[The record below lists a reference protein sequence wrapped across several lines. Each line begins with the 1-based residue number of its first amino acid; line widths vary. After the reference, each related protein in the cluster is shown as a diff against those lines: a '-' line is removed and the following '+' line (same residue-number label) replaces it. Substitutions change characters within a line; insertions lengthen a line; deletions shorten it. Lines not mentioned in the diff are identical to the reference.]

1 MKIKSNINSEFEAI
15 INGITISNEYIYEAT
30 INILKKIYSK
40 FPSLGLKQEFIQDL
54 IEVLEIDGIF
64 EVLLNTIEKSNS
76 FEEIRIDN
84 FEFGEDVEI
93 FNQKVKNNICFSNE
107 NKKSKFQTKI
117 LSVFE
122 GEINEIKFENC
133 YIYETTKDILEFIL
147 NKFYYLKLKQYEIK
161 NDFIEDLKECLTIDF
176 YSYNNEEG
184 TEALIEAIEKAETFN
199 EIKIEYF
206 GLFDKI
212 NSKIKEKK
220 YLIVKKRR
228 K

>member
-1 MKIKSNINSEFEAI
+1 MEIKSNINSEFEAI

-54 IEVLEIDGIF
+54 IEVLEIDGTF
-64 EVLLNTIEKSNS
+64 EILLNTIEKINY
-76 FEEIRIDN
+76 FEEIQIDN
-84 FEFGEDVEI
+84 FEFWEEVEI
-93 FNQKVKNNICFSNE
+93 FNQKIKKNSYFSNE

-122 GEINEIKFENC
+122 GEINEIKFENP
-133 YIYETTKDILEFIL
+133 YIYETTKDILEFIS
-147 NKFYYLKLKQYEIK
+147 NKFDYLKYYKIK

-176 YSYNNEEG
+176 YSYNNDEG
-184 TEALIEAIEKAETFN
+184 TEALIEAIAKAEIFN
-199 EIKIEYF
+199 EIKIEYY

-212 NSKIKEKK
+212 NHNIKEKK
-220 YLIVKKRR
+220 YLIFKKRR

>member
-1 MKIKSNINSEFEAI
+1 MEIKSNINSEFEAI

-30 INILKKIYSK
+30 INILKKIYLK
-40 FPSLGLKQEFIQDL
+40 FPSLDLKQEFIQDL
-54 IEVLEIDGIF
+54 IEVLEIDGTF
-64 EVLLNTIEKSNS
+64 EILLNTIEKSNS
-76 FEEIRIDN
+76 FEEIQIDN

-93 FNQKVKNNICFSNE
+93 FNQKVKKNSYFSNE
-107 NKKSKFQTKI
+107 NKRVKFKNEI
-117 LSVFE
+117 LSNFE
-122 GEINEIKFENC
+122 AEINGIKFENC

-147 NKFYYLKLKQYEIK
+147 NKFDYLKYYEIK

-184 TEALIEAIEKAETFN
+184 TEALIEAIEKAKTFN
-199 EIKIEYF
+199 EIKIEYY

-212 NSKIKEKK
+212 NYNIKEKK
-220 YLIVKKRR
+220 YLIFKKRR